1 MASPERIYRGSVRLL
16 SLVFVA
22 LGLTLLVSTLV
33 RGGGVLS
40 VGVLLGI
47 AFLAVGIG
55 RLWIAAKT

>member
-22 LGLTLLVSTLV
+22 LGLTLLVSTLI

-40 VGVLLGI
+40 IGVLLGI
-47 AFLAVGIG
+47 AFLAVGVG